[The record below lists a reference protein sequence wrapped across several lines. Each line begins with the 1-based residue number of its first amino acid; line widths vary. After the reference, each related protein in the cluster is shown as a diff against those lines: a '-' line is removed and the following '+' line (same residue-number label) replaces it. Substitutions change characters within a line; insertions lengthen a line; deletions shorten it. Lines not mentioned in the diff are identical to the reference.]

1 VEIFLP
7 IAHMDVN
14 LLLVLTFGLSIG
26 GLSALTGVG
35 GGFLLTP
42 LLMII
47 GVPPLMAVGTT
58 PALIAGSAAAGSYS
72 HWRLGN
78 MDLRF
83 GLALLL
89 GSWSTAIAAIFATRI
104 LAKGGHFDNIVVFT
118 YLTILGTVGTVTFV
132 ESIGSVFRGFTAAA
146 AHGAAPTAAAH
157 AAAPAGA
164 EAAAGPFAWLP
175 GQMEFKVAQRR
186 MSVLLPLLLGAFIG
200 VLNALGMGGG
210 FVAVPAMIYLFRL
223 PTKVAIGTSLL
234 LMVATSVVVSA
245 MQAGVNHSLDPILA
259 LTLIIG
265 SSLGAHWGARM
276 SSVLPGE
283 RLRLLLAL
291 ILLAVAIKFLF
302 GLLLTPAEF
311 YSLVGVGT

>member
-1 VEIFLP
+1 MEIFLP

-14 LLLVLTFGLSIG
+14 LLLVLVFGVSIG

-47 GVPPLMAVGTT
+47 GVPPLVAVGTT
-58 PALIAGSAAAGSYS
+58 RAVTAGSAAAGSYS

-89 GSWSTAIAAIFATRI
+89 GSWSTAAAATYASRI
-104 LAKGGHFDNIVVFT
+104 LERGGHFETILVFT
-118 YLTILGTVGTVTFV
+118 YITILGTVGTVTFV
-132 ESIGSVFRGFTAAA
+132 ESIRSVFRGFTAAA
-146 AHGAAPTAAAH
+146 APGAPAAAAH
-157 AAAPAGA
+157 AAAPAAA
-164 EAAAGPFAWLP
+164 EPLSWLP
-175 GQMEFKVAQRR
+175 GQMDFYVAQRR

-210 FVAVPAMIYLFRL
+210 FVAVPAMIYLLRV

-234 LMVATSVVVSA
+234 LMVATSAVVSV
-245 MQAGVNHSLDPILA
+245 MQAGINHSLDPILA
-259 LTLIIG
+259 LTLIVG
-265 SSLGAHWGARM
+265 SSLGAQWGARM
-276 SSVLPGE
+276 SSILPGE
-283 RLRLLLAL
+283 KLRLLLAL

-302 GLLLTPAEF
+302 GLLLTPAEL
-311 YSLVGVGT
+311 YSLVGVGP

>member
-14 LLLVLTFGLSIG
+14 LLLVLAFGVSIG

-42 LLMII
+42 LLMIS
-47 GVPPLMAVGTT
+47 GVPPLIAVGTT

-78 MDLRF
+78 MDLRL
-83 GLALLL
+83 GLALLA
-89 GSWSTAIAAIFATRI
+89 GSWSTAVGAIYATRI
-104 LAKGGHFDNIVVFT
+104 LAQGGHFDTIVVFT
-118 YLTILGTVGTVTFV
+118 YITILGTVGSITFA
-132 ESIGSVFRGFTAAA
+132 ESIRAVLRRATTAGAPAA
-146 AHGAAPTAAAH
+146 TAPTA
-157 AAAPAGA
+157 
-164 EAAAGPFAWLP
+164 GPLGWLP
-175 GQMEFKVAQRR
+175 GQMEFEVARRR

-210 FVAVPAMIYLFRL
+210 FVAVPAMIYLLRV
-223 PTKVAIGTSLL
+223 PTRVAIGTSLL
-234 LMVATSVVVSA
+234 LMLATSAVVST
-245 MQAGVNHSLDPILA
+245 MQASVNHSLDPILA
-259 LTLIIG
+259 LTLIFG
-265 SSLGAHWGARM
+265 SALGAQWGARM
-276 SSVLPGE
+276 SSILPGE

-302 GLLLTPAEF
+302 DLLATPAEL
-311 YSLVGVGT
+311 YSLTGAGT